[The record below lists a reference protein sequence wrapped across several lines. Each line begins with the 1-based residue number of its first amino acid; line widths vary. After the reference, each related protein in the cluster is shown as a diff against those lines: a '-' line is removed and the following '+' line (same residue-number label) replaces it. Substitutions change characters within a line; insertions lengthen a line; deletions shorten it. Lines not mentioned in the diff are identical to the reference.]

1 MIDHLIMLA
10 VGVVKA
16 LPSIKHTAS
25 NAIESCDY
33 APVLCMLALG
43 KSGEGAYMQDPNI
56 SV

>member
-25 NAIESCDY
+25 NAIESRDY

-43 KSGEGAYMQDPNI
+43 KSGEGAYMQDP
-56 SV
+56 V